1 MHDVPPR
8 PKTHYEIL
16 KVEPGVSA
24 DDLKAAYRILS
35 RRYHP
40 DRHPAHPD
48 AAARI
53 MASINV
59 AYDVLSDP
67 ERRAAYDWQIGVSQP
82 RTPVL
87 RRSRVRSGQPANTV
101 RGAYPAST
109 GASAVPGDFSMR
121 RRAMAVRRLMAASV
135 LSCLAALFIIG
146 WMVLAPGEEG
156 AEPDLSRMPDAM
168 VPRVASPTGT
178 AGEGGQPADRG
189 EGRASAPVAKGL
201 DIDKVHIRP
210 LESPAGLPWPSVSGE
225 LAGHARLFA
234 TGYNGL
240 LLDNRLGPSDV
251 FVKVYQVDSVGLVA
265 ARHAFVRARDR
276 LLLNDFPPG
285 AYEVHYFS
293 LDTGQSLRSL
303 TLQLGASVADG
314 SPLEFRLDDMQGR
327 SGRAVPITKDVFH
340 SSGLILKSSSQ
351 LSTGTADPVR

>member
-24 DDLKAAYRILS
+24 DDLKAAFRILS

-67 ERRAAYDWQIGVSQP
+67 ERRIAYDRQIGVAQP

-87 RRSRVRSGQPANTV
+87 RRSRVRRVQPAHAV
-101 RGAYPAST
+101 RALNPAGT
-109 GASAVPGDFSMR
+109 GAAAVPGEFSMR

-146 WMVLAPGEEG
+146 WVVLVPNEEG
-156 AEPDLSRMPDAM
+156 AEPDLSRILDALA
-168 VPRVASPTGT
+168 PRAARPMDT
-178 AGEGGQPADRG
+178 AGEGGQAGERG
-189 EGRASAPVAKGL
+189 EVSASAPVAKGL

-225 LAGHARLFA
+225 LAGYPRLFA

-240 LLDNRLGPSDV
+240 FLDNRLGPSDV
-251 FVKVYQVDSVGLVA
+251 FVKVYRMDGAGLVA
-265 ARHAFVRARDR
+265 ARHAFVRARER
-276 LLLNDFPPG
+276 LLLDHFPPG
-285 AYEVHYFS
+285 AYEVQYLS
-293 LDTGQSLRSL
+293 LDTGQSLRSIP
-303 TLQLGASVADG
+303 LQLGASVADG
-314 SPLEFRLDDMQGR
+314 STLDFRLDDMQGR

-340 SSGLILKSSSQ
+340 SSGLNPRSSRE
-351 LSTGTADPVR
+351 LSTGTAEPVR

>member
-87 RRSRVRSGQPANTV
+87 RRSHVR
-101 RGAYPAST
+101 RGH
-109 GASAVPGDFSMR
+109 GPGEFSMR

-146 WMVLAPGEEG
+146 WVVLAPAEEG
-156 AEPDLSRMPDAM
+156 TEPEPGRILDAL
-168 VPRVASPTGT
+168 VPWAGRSVGSE
-178 AGEGGQPADRG
+178 GEGAGSGRQGVAAGTHG
-189 EGRASAPVAKGL
+189 EGRAPVVQGL

-210 LESPAGLPWPSVSGE
+210 IESPAGLPWPSVSGE
-225 LAGHARLFA
+225 LAGYARLFA

-251 FVKVYQVDSVGLVA
+251 FVKVYQVDGAGLVA

-276 LLLNDFPPG
+276 LLLNEFPPG

-303 TLQLGASVADG
+303 TLQLGSSVADG
-314 SPLEFRLDDMQGR
+314 STLEFRLDDMQGR

-340 SSGLILKSSSQ
+340 SSGLILKSSRQ

>member
-59 AYDVLSDP
+59 AYGVLSDP

-87 RRSRVRSGQPANTV
+87 RRSPVR
-101 RGAYPAST
+101 RGHGPDA
-109 GASAVPGDFSMR
+109 FSMR

-146 WMVLAPGEEG
+146 WVVLAPAEEG
-156 AEPDLSRMPDAM
+156 AEPEPARIFDAL
-168 VPRVASPTGT
+168 VPWAGRSAGSG
-178 AGEGGQPADRG
+178 GEGAGNGRQGVAAGTYG
-189 EGRASAPVAKGL
+189 EGRAPVVQGL

-210 LESPAGLPWPSVSGE
+210 IESPAGLPWPSVSGE
-225 LAGHARLFA
+225 LAGYARLFA

-251 FVKVYQVDSVGLVA
+251 FVKVYQVDGAGLVA

-285 AYEVHYFS
+285 AYEVHYLS

-303 TLQLGASVADG
+303 TLQLGSSVADG
-314 SPLEFRLDDMQGR
+314 STLEFRLDDMQGR

-340 SSGLILKSSSQ
+340 SSGLILKSSGQ
-351 LSTGTADPVR
+351 LSTGTADLVR

>member
-16 KVEPGVSA
+16 EVEPGASA
-24 DDLKAAYRILS
+24 DDLKAAFRILS
-35 RRYHP
+35 RRHHP

-67 ERRAAYDWQIGVSQP
+67 DRRADYDWQIGVSQP
-82 RTPVL
+82 STPVQ
-87 RRSRVRSGQPANTV
+87 RRSRVRPGQPGGAV
-101 RGAYPAST
+101 RAPYPASA
-109 GASAVPGDFSMR
+109 GAAAIPGGFSMR

-135 LSCLAALFIIG
+135 LSCLVALFIIG
-146 WMVLAPGEEG
+146 WVVLAPDKSGT
-156 AEPDLSRMPDAM
+156 EPDLSRIQDA
-168 VPRVASPTGT
+168 RVSQASRPMAS
-178 AGEGGQPADRG
+178 AGEGGQAGALG
-189 EGRASAPVAKGL
+189 EGSTSAPVAKGL

-210 LESPAGLPWPSVSGE
+210 LESPTGMPWPSVSGE
-225 LAGHARLFA
+225 LAGYERLFA
-234 TGYNGL
+234 TGSNGL

-251 FVKVYQVDSVGLVA
+251 FVKVYQVDGVGLAV

-285 AYEVHYFS
+285 AYEVRYLS

-314 SPLEFRLDDMQGR
+314 STLEFRLDDMQGR
-327 SGRAVPITKDVFH
+327 SGRAVPITQDVFH
-340 SSGLILKSSSQ
+340 DSGLKSRSGRQ
-351 LSTGTADPVR
+351 RSTGTADPVR